1 MSAGGIDY
9 EGTFT
14 NKNLVEVTWKDA
26 NGNTGN
32 SNLTFSDPQ

>member
-14 NKNLVEVTWKDA
+14 TKNLVDVTWKDA
-26 NGNTGN
+26 QGATGN
-32 SNLTFSDPQ
+32 SQLTFSDPS